1 MSLKVDLSQGKGLIN
16 ESRRKQSRENI
27 LTEETVNKVPEAA
40 DKSAEVGEMRG
51 RVEQQEAHRDQQRTC
66 LDAVGSANSHGKDK
80 LMPVHCPSMQ
90 AGTHPTQGIGPHPS
104 WGC

>member
-27 LTEETVNKVPEAA
+27 LTEETVYKVPEAA

-51 RVEQQEAHRDQQRTC
+51 RVEQQEAHRDQQGAC
-66 LDAVGSANSHGKDK
+66 LDAVGSANSHGKYK
-80 LMPVHCPSMQ
+80 HMPVHCPSMQ
-90 AGTHPTQGIGPHPS
+90 AGPTPLKG
-104 WGC
+104 

>member
-27 LTEETVNKVPEAA
+27 LTEETVYKVPEAA

-51 RVEQQEAHRDQQRTC
+51 RVEQQEAHRDQQGAC

-80 LMPVHCPSMQ
+80 HMPVHCPSMQ
-90 AGTHPTQGIGPHPS
+90 SGPTPLKG
-104 WGC
+104 